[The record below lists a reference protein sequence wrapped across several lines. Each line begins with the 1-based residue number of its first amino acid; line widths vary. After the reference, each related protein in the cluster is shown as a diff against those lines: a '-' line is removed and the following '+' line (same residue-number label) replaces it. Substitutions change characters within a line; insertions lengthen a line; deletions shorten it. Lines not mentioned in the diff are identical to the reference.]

1 MRASVSN
8 KDMVGNNFRKLGLI
22 VPTLRVG
29 TLNGSYFWRNPKS
42 SLCHLLLYCF
52 LAWLPPALVHA
63 DTPVLSVAEGFG
75 VEVKNAGITLQ
86 GDSYVLSADID
97 YQLSA
102 RAKEALQN
110 GVSLYWDIHIK
121 TLQHRDYFWDQ
132 TLINTGIRYRIQY
145 HALLNMYR
153 VRNEGNGNVHNFST
167 LSAAL
172 DQMSTIRDYRVLD
185 KASYVP
191 GKRYAVGIKVTL
203 DRDALPLPL
212 RPVAYTNPQWY
223 LSSDW
228 TLWPLTK

>member
-1 MRASVSN
+1 LCCVI
-8 KDMVGNNFRKLGLI
+8 GCL
-22 VPTLRVG
+22 PTLCIAITPVLG
-29 TLNGSYFWRNPKS
+29 TSEG
-42 SLCHLLLYCF
+42 
-52 LAWLPPALVHA
+52 
-63 DTPVLSVAEGFG
+63 PVLSVAEGSPVAEKFG
-75 VEVKNAGITLQ
+75 VEVKNAGISLQ
-86 GDSYVLSADID
+86 GDVFVLSMDID

-110 GVSLYWDIHIK
+110 GVSLYWDVHIN
-121 TLQHRDYFWDQ
+121 TLRHRDYFWDK
-132 TLINTGIRYRIQY
+132 TLFTSVIRYRIQY

-153 VRNEGNGNVHNFST
+153 VRNENGGQLYSFST

-172 DQMSTIRDYRVLD
+172 DSMSAIRNFRVMD
-185 KASYVP
+185 KMLCLPGERYVV
-191 GKRYAVGIKVTL
+191 AIKVTL